1 MALVKALN
9 LEPMNISRLR
19 SEVRVD
25 IVDGPEQA
33 AQHLELRTS
42 SDGHAYSW
50 KEFVDFFGPYSAK
63 AWRRARVATQ
73 KEKDEAL
80 LRRVRLL
87 LEK

>member
-1 MALVKALN
+1 MSGQYVYGTPGGGYAYGVHTAAA
-9 LEPMNISRLR
+9 R
-19 SEVRVD
+19 
-25 IVDGPEQA
+25 PEQA
-33 AQHLELRTS
+33 AQRLEFRTTR
-42 SDGHAYSW
+42 DGHAYSW